1 MLSKAEPRA
10 FESDHG
16 VYGSPGDVAPWDV
29 RFDVEDRAFFD
40 TTDTG
45 GIRIRVH
52 TDPRLGDGLVVV
64 RSGASVLGLQLDQV
78 WETSRFRYW
87 ETVVDSPAAG
97 EFSLAFRT
105 PAGQGVYVGPTGVAN
120 AIERLDRW
128 PLEAPEYFDIPDW
141 ATGAV
146 IYQIFPDRFN
156 RGGDS
161 TRPDLQTWGEPA
173 HRSLFHGGDLEGV
186 TEKLR
191 YLEDLGVDAIY
202 LNPIFSSPSNHRYDT
217 VDYYEVDD
225 LLGGNQAFRDLVKAA
240 HSSSIRVIL
249 DASFNHVHPQFFA
262 FSDVMEHG
270 PRSEYWDWFVVND
283 WPVNLRVRSDLAE
296 ADTTL
301 ADYISRLESELGI
314 PMHPT
319 KSGRPVQPS
328 YESWYGVPTMP
339 RVNLA
344 NPGARRYMLD
354 VAAHWLSE
362 YDIDGWR
369 MDVVRYVDT
378 DFWVDFRNACRAAKP
393 DCYLLA
399 ETVGDSSLWLQ
410 GDRFDATMNYSFRE
424 LCIQYFANEDITG
437 DEMLDWLTDLW
448 AMYGWAANLANQNL
462 LGSHDT
468 ARFLT
473 VAGGEVWRLRLA
485 TALQMTAP
493 GAPGLYYGDEV
504 EMTGDNDPDC
514 RGGFPWD
521 SDSSTTRDWVT
532 ELTALRS
539 RHPALRLGEW
549 RPLSAAKESFVFE
562 RRHGG
567 DRVVVAINRGET
579 PEVFAIGGIED
590 VLLGSGSV
598 TDDGLV
604 VAGRSV
610 LVVR

>member
-1 MLSKAEPRA
+1 MQSKVEPKA

-16 VYGSPGDVAPWDV
+16 VYGSPGDVAPWDI
-29 RFDVEDRAFFD
+29 RFDVENRAFFD

-52 TDPRLGDGLVVV
+52 TDPRLSDGLMVV
-64 RSGASVLGLQLDQV
+64 RSGTSVLGHQLDQV
-78 WETSRFRYW
+78 AETSRYRYW
-87 ETVVDSPAAG
+87 ETVVDSPAG

-128 PLEAPEYFDIPDW
+128 RLGAPERFDIPDW
-141 ATGAV
+141 ALGAV
-146 IYQIFPDRFN
+146 IYQIFPDRFS
-156 RGGDS
+156 RGSDR
-161 TRPDLQTWGEPA
+161 TRPGLQAWGEPA
-173 HRSLFHGGDLEGV
+173 HRTRFHGGDLEGI
-186 TEKLR
+186 TDRLG

-225 LLGGNQAFRDLVKAA
+225 LLGGTQAFRELVKEA
-240 HSSSIRVIL
+240 HNRSIRLIL
-249 DASFNHVHPQFFA
+249 DASFNHVHPRFFA

-270 PRSEYWDWFVVND
+270 PESEYWDWFVVNE
-283 WPVNLRVRSDLAE
+283 WPLSLRVRSDLAE
-296 ADTTL
+296 TDTRL
-301 ADYISRLESELGI
+301 AEYISRLESELGI

-319 KSGRPVQPS
+319 EAGKPVQPS

-344 NPGARRYMLD
+344 NPEARRYMLE
-354 VAAHWLSE
+354 VAEYWLSE

-378 DFWVDFRNACRAAKP
+378 DFWVDFRDVCRAAKP
-393 DCYLLA
+393 DCYLLS
-399 ETVGDSSLWLQ
+399 ETVGDSSQWLQ

-424 LCIQYFANEDITG
+424 LCIHYFASEDITG
-437 DEMLDWLTDLW
+437 DEMLDWLSDLW
-448 AMYGWAANLANQNL
+448 AMYGWGVALANQNL
-462 LGSHDT
+462 LSSHDT

-473 VAGGEVWRLRLA
+473 VAGGDVWRLRLA

-514 RGGFPWD
+514 RGGFPWG
-521 SDSSTTRDWVT
+521 SEISGTRDWVT
-532 ELTALRS
+532 ELAGLRS
-539 RHPALRLGEW
+539 RHPALRLGSW
-549 RPLSAAKESFVFE
+549 RPLSASSDSFMFE

-579 PEVFAIGGIED
+579 PNAFAIGGVEQ
-590 VLLGSGSV
+590 VLLGGGSV
-598 TDDGLV
+598 TGDGLV
-604 VAGRSV
+604 VAGRSA
-610 LVVR
+610 LVAK